1 MSKTFVYTHDMSI
14 NYFLK
19 VVTPNELRTH
29 IVLKKIKD
37 YRNSKFVWYHMSIN
51 VVEI

>member
-19 VVTPNELRTH
+19 VVDNDSIVTLNELRTH

-37 YRNSKFVWYHMSIN
+37 YGNSKFV
-51 VVEI
+51 